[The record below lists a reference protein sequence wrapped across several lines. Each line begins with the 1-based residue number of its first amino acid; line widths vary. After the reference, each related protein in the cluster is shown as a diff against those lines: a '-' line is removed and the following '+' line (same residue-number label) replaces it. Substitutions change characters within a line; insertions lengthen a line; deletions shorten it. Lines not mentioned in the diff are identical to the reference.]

1 MVNHLSFGSVPTTS
15 PEGSR
20 GAEPPPSARWV
31 GGEPGFLDR
40 ERGYVVLRIVGWVSG
55 EGPSASGKQL
65 RSFDGK
71 RFTGVVQLCCQDWC
85 RDGHGQVL

>member
-1 MVNHLSFGSVPTTS
+1 MEQSRS
-15 PEGSR
+15 PQLVGWEGSQAFWT
-20 GAEPPPSARWV
+20 G
-31 GGEPGFLDR
+31 R
-40 ERGYVVLRIVGWVSG
+40 EAIVVLRIVGWVSG

-85 RDGHGQVL
+85 RDGHGQVF